1 MAAFDYLNQTPE
13 GAPAATTPAST
24 TESTNAQQR
33 TQVLGKIADTL
44 DAGNTDQTALL
55 DDIAAAITSDII
67 GGSTGSTDNRV
78 LISKGTGGRA
88 LEASGVT
95 ADTSGNINTNGGD
108 ITCDDITCDDIG
120 ADAITAN
127 SGAFANTLTRGGNN
141 VAIATQTIGVWSGV
155 FKSPEDETLFIIL
168 NVPFAVTIT
177 QTNTITEVGTST
189 VTVFNNGVGDLSSN
203 SASTSTSTVAQSVNN
218 VVAIGGAVGVT
229 FASTSS
235 DCENLCLT
243 IWGTRVLA
251 S

>member
-55 DDIAAAITSDII
+55 DQIASAITSDII
-67 GGSTGSTDNRV
+67 GGSTGATDNRV

-108 ITCDDITCDDIG
+108 LTVDDIT
-120 ADAITAN
+120 ADAIGAN
-127 SGAFANTLTRGGNN
+127 SGAFATTLTKGGVN
-141 VAIATQTIGVWSGV
+141 VAVVNQIVQLPTLWLFPVNGANKIVV
-155 FKSPEDETLFIIL
+155 KSA
-168 NVPFAVTIT
+168 FAF
-177 QTNTITEVGTST
+177 TITETTTITTVGTST
-189 VTVFNNGVGDLSSN
+189 VTISINGTPLGGSAN
-203 SASTSTSTVAQSVNN
+203 SASTSEQSQTHSTANA
-218 VVAIGGAVGVT
+218 VAIGDDITVT

-235 DCENLCLT
+235 DCVNLSLNIAGT
-243 IWGTRVLA
+243 IVLA
-251 S
+251 AT

>member
-55 DDIAAAITSDII
+55 DQIASAITSDII
-67 GGSTGSTDNRV
+67 GGSTGATDNRV

-108 ITCDDITCDDIG
+108 ITCDDITADDIG
-120 ADAITAN
+120 CDDLTAQD
-127 SGAFANTLTRGGNN
+127 GAFSDTLTRGGAN
-141 VAIATQTIGVWSGV
+141 VAIATQTVGASFT
-155 FKSPEDETLFIIL
+155 FKFPENETVYLIL
-168 NVPFAVTIT
+168 DAQFAWTIT
-177 QTNTITEVGTST
+177 KTVVITEVGTAT
-189 VTVFNNGVGDLSSN
+189 VTVTNNGSALSADAATTTQSSSVQSSAVALN
-203 SASTSTSTVAQSVNN
+203 SYVA
-218 VVAIGGAVGVT
+218 VVFSAV
-229 FASTSS
+229 SS